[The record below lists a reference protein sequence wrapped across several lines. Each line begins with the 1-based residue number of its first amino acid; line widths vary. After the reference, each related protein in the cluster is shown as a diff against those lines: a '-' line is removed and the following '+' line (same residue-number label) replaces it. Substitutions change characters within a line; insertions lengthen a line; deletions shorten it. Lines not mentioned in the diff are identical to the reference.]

1 MLQIG
6 EILVNV
12 FIITRP
18 MSWIA
23 FSYSLSIKRA
33 SSARVSFWRRLQRMG
48 AVTPKAGV
56 YVLPPHD
63 ECVEAFQWLAQEVQQ
78 IGGDAVVMRVDRFE
92 GLPDAQLV
100 ALFQGSCQAKYAELA
115 IEATDFEKSLRRGNK
130 TIPRAGGMEKLE
142 KFRKR
147 QAEIAQVD
155 FFNCPEAITV
165 NDVLRRIQ
173 EQLRQGNP
181 AVASLAAKKLTDYR
195 QARWVTR
202 PRPHVD
208 RLACAWL
215 IRRFINPTAAIRYA
229 ARLESGEVG
238 FDMRE
243 AEFGHEGN
251 CCTFETMMSAFGLKD
266 PGLQGLAEIVHE
278 IDLRDGRYAR
288 PETAG
293 LELILKGWLQAGLPD
308 KEIEQRGIALFEGLF
323 TALSRM
329 SRSVKAT

>member
-1 MLQIG
+1 MNW
-6 EILVNV
+6 VV
-12 FIITRP
+12 
-18 MSWIA
+18 
-23 FSYSLSIKRA
+23 FSYSLSAKRA

-48 AVTPKAGV
+48 AVTAKAGV

-92 GLPDAQLV
+92 GLPDAKLV
-100 ALFQGSCQAKYAELA
+100 ELFQETCRAKYAE
-115 IEATDFEKSLRRGNK
+115 IEGEATDLEKSLRRGK
-130 TIPRAGGMEKLE
+130 KDLARAEGMEKLE
-142 KFRKR
+142 KLRKR
-147 QAEIAQVD
+147 QVEIAQMD
-155 FFNCPEAITV
+155 YFNCPEAVKT

-173 EQLRQGNP
+173 DQLRQRNP
-181 AVASLAAKKLTDYR
+181 VVTSVAQKKLADYHD
-195 QARWVTR
+195 ARWVTR

-215 IRRFINPTAAIRYA
+215 IRRFINPTAEIRYA
-229 ARLESGEVG
+229 PRLEPGEVG

-251 CCTFETMMSAFGLKD
+251 FCTFETMMSAFGLKE
-266 PGLQGLAEIVHE
+266 PGLQGIAEIVHE
-278 IDLRDGRYAR
+278 IDLRDGRYTR
-288 PETAG
+288 PEIPG

-308 KEIEQRGIALFEGLF
+308 KEIEQCGIALFEGLF

-329 SRSVKAT
+329 SRPAQAT

>member
-1 MLQIG
+1 
-6 EILVNV
+6 
-12 FIITRP
+12 
-18 MSWIA
+18 MSWLV
-23 FSYSLSIKRA
+23 FSYSLSVKRA
-33 SSARVSFWRRLQRMG
+33 SSARVSFWRRLQRLG
-48 AVTPKAGV
+48 AVTAKTGV

-78 IGGDAVVMRVDRFE
+78 IGGDAVVMRVERFE
-92 GLPDAQLV
+92 GLSDAKLV
-100 ALFQGSCQAKYAELA
+100 DLFQEASRAKYAELEV
-115 IEATDFEKSLRRGNK
+115 EATDLERSLRRGK
-130 TIPRAGGMEKLE
+130 KAVDRAEGSEKLE
-142 KFRKR
+142 KLRKR
-147 QAEIAQVD
+147 QAEIARVD
-155 FFNCPEAITV
+155 FFNSPDSVKV
-165 NDVLRRIQ
+165 NDLLRRIQ
-173 EQLRQGNP
+173 EQLRQGNIAAAP
-181 AVASLAAKKLTDYR
+181 VAPKKLADYYD
-195 QARWVTR
+195 ARWVTR

-215 IRRFINPTAAIRYA
+215 IRRFINPTAEIRYA

-243 AEFGHEGN
+243 AEFGHQGN
-251 CCTFETMMSAFGLKD
+251 FCTFETMLAAFGLKES
-266 PGLQGLAEIVHE
+266 GLQGVAEIVHE

-329 SRSVKAT
+329 SRPVKAT

>member
-1 MLQIG
+1 
-6 EILVNV
+6 
-12 FIITRP
+12 
-18 MSWIA
+18 MSWVV
-23 FSYSLSIKRA
+23 FSYSLSVKRA
-33 SSARVSFWRRLQRMG
+33 SSARVTFWRRLQRMG

-56 YVLPPHD
+56 YLLPPHD

-92 GLPDAQLV
+92 GLPEAKLV
-100 ALFQGSCQAKYAELA
+100 ELFQETCRAKYAELEV
-115 IEATDFEKSLRRGNK
+115 EATDLGRSLRRGK
-130 TIPRAGGMEKLE
+130 KALVRAEGVEKLE
-142 KFRKR
+142 KLRKR

-155 FFNCPEAITV
+155 FFNCPDAVKV
-165 NDVLRRIQ
+165 NDLLRCIQ
-173 EQLRQGNP
+173 EQLRQGNKT
-181 AVASLAAKKLTDYR
+181 VAPVALKKLTDYR
-195 QARWVTR
+195 DARWVTR

-215 IRRFINPTAAIRYA
+215 IRRFINPTAEIRYA

-243 AEFGHEGN
+243 AEFGHQGN
-251 CCTFETMMSAFGLKD
+251 FCTFETMLTAFGLTE
-266 PGLQGLAEIVHE
+266 PGLQGIAEIVHE

-293 LELILKGWLQAGLPD
+293 LALILKGWLQAGLPD

-329 SRSVKAT
+329 SRPAQTT